1 MNPLIISSLVLLS
14 VYSVSGQL
22 LGKPCPDKEAG
33 VNAFSEA
40 YNKFRETVCKKCP
53 NKVGE
58 TKKQQDY
65 IAKNIFPVLL
75 SKAVLGVDVPV
86 S

>member
-14 VYSVSGQL
+14 VYSVSGGL
-22 LGKPCPDKEAG
+22 LEKCPDEKAG
-33 VNAFSEA
+33 VKAFSDA
-40 YNKFRETVCKKCP
+40 YDKFRQTVCKKCP

-58 TKKQQDY
+58 TKEEQDY
-65 IAKNIFPVLL
+65 IAKNIFPALL
-75 SKAVLGVDVPV
+75 SKEVLGVDPPV